1 MRLKGFDI
9 YVVHLPGPAGRRG
22 QARSVLVSVQGE
34 GGLIG
39 WGESCPGSGVD
50 NQSAESA
57 RDFLHEQILPPLLG
71 LELDSFEQANSA
83 MQRLL
88 SGLDRSHLSAF
99 CAAELAVLDLA
110 GRSFDCS
117 AGDLFGPVRRHAV
130 HYSSLIDARPAETVR
145 DQAAALRK
153 RGVSTARVK
162 LGGNLDRNLARL
174 DVIQQILGPGSK
186 LVIDPDQRWDS
197 EQTLHQL
204 GAMAPFRLAG
214 VLQPVPAA
222 DLDGMARITAAGL
235 VPVIASNRV
244 KTVKDVDALADAAA
258 CDSISVRI
266 AHVGGLGN
274 ARRVHAAA
282 RAAGLG
288 CQLDAP
294 EHETG
299 LLAAAGR
306 LFGTRAEGVSWLQ
319 ESGYLNSSGIH
330 VCKPGMVVGPGG
342 RARALTGPGLGIKV
356 RPELVEPLVS
366 HKISVH

>member
-9 YVVHLPGPAGRRG
+9 YVVHLPKPVGRKG
-22 QARSVLVSVQGE
+22 QARSVLVRVQGE
-34 GGLIG
+34 SGLVG
-39 WGESCPGSGVD
+39 WGESCPGSGVE
-50 NQSAESA
+50 NESAERA
-57 RDFLHEQILPPLLG
+57 RDFLHEHILPPLLG
-71 LELDSFEQANSA
+71 LELDSFEQANAA
-83 MQRLL
+83 MLRLL
-88 SGLDRSHLSAF
+88 SGLHRSHLSAF

-117 AGDLFGPVRRHAV
+117 AGHVFGPVRRHAV
-130 HYSSLIDARPAETVR
+130 HYSGLIDARPAGTVR

-153 RGVSTARVK
+153 RGVATARVK

-186 LVIDPDQRWDS
+186 LVIDPDQRWDR
-197 EQTLHQL
+197 EQTLRQL
-204 GAMAPFRLAG
+204 DAMAPLRLAG
-214 VLQPVPAA
+214 VMQPVPAA
-222 DLDGMARITAAGL
+222 DLDGMVQITAAGL
-235 VPVIASNRV
+235 IPVIASNRV
-244 KTVKDVDALADAAA
+244 RTVRDVDALADAGA
-258 CDSISVRI
+258 CDSVSVRI
-266 AHVGGLGN
+266 SHVGGMGG
-274 ARRVHAAA
+274 ARLIHAAA

-319 ESGYLNSSGIH
+319 ESGYLNSLGVH
-330 VCKPGMVVGPGG
+330 VCQPAMVAGPGG
-342 RARALTGPGLGIKV
+342 RAQALTGPGLGIKV
-356 RPELVEPLVS
+356 RPERVEPLVS